1 MFIERAL
8 SNHTPVFLA
17 DYLYSS
23 RLYRY
28 VVVGSIVE
36 AIEAHP
42 QDSFS
47 LPRVDR
53 NIYFC
58 LSRNVVRARG
68 AQHTPMIDIFF
79 CLEWLK
85 KVKPS
90 ALNLS
95 QALLFRK
102 SGNQKKKKN
111 KQTKNESCPEIV
123 AKQHSRRQEQA
134 KTSDRFCRRLAIKKK
149 LNPGILSYEVLL
161 TCPMI
166 NPVACSIPM
175 INPVVC
181 KLLNTF
187 NSIGAFSAALSF
199 CELPTLLN

>member
-1 MFIERAL
+1 M
-8 SNHTPVFLA
+8 
-17 DYLYSS
+17 
-23 RLYRY
+23 
-28 VVVGSIVE
+28 E

-53 NIYFC
+53 NIYVC
-58 LSRNVVRARG
+58 LSRNVFRARG
-68 AQHTPMIDIFF
+68 AQHTPMNDIFF
-79 CLEWLK
+79 CLEWL

-102 SGNQKKKKN
+102 SGKKKN
-111 KQTKNESCPEIV
+111 THTQTNKKQVMPRDCSQTAFQETRAGKNIGQILP
-123 AKQHSRRQEQA
+123 QA
-134 KTSDRFCRRLAIKKK
+134 SNKKN

-166 NPVACSIPM
+166 NPVAFICPSPHSL
-175 INPVVC
+175 P
-181 KLLNTF
+181 
-187 NSIGAFSAALSF
+187 SPALYFAS
-199 CELPTLLN
+199 C

>member
-1 MFIERAL
+1 M
-8 SNHTPVFLA
+8 
-17 DYLYSS
+17 
-23 RLYRY
+23 
-28 VVVGSIVE
+28 E

-53 NIYFC
+53 NIYVC
-58 LSRNVVRARG
+58 LSRNVFRARG
-68 AQHTPMIDIFF
+68 AQHTPMNDIFF
-79 CLEWLK
+79 CLEWL

-102 SGNQKKKKN
+102 SGNPN
-111 KQTKNESCPEIV
+111 KQTKNKSCPEMV
-123 AKQHSRRQEQA
+123 ARQHSRRQEQE
-134 KTSDRFCRRLAIKKK
+134 KTSDRFCRRLAIKK

-166 NPVACSIPM
+166 NPVAFICPSPH
-175 INPVVC
+175 P
-181 KLLNTF
+181 LP
-187 NSIGAFSAALSF
+187 SPALYFAS
-199 CELPTLLN
+199 C

>member
-1 MFIERAL
+1 M
-8 SNHTPVFLA
+8 FLA

-102 SGNQKKKKN
+102 SGNQKKKK
-111 KQTKNESCPEIV
+111 KQTNKKRVMPRDCSQTAFQETRAGKNIGQILP
-123 AKQHSRRQEQA
+123 QA
-134 KTSDRFCRRLAIKKK
+134 SNKKK
-149 LNPGILSYEVLL
+149 IKSRHFIL
-161 TCPMI
+161 
-166 NPVACSIPM
+166 
-175 INPVVC
+175 
-181 KLLNTF
+181 
-187 NSIGAFSAALSF
+187 
-199 CELPTLLN
+199 